1 MVDWLVESVAS
12 TDDFLVGN
20 GLVVSDEIEL
30 WYSKSVV
37 SIVIILSFVI
47 ELVASSTK
55 INKTDKI

>member
-20 GLVVSDEIEL
+20 GLVVSDEIVL

>member
-20 GLVVSDEIEL
+20 GLVVCDEIVL
-30 WYSKSVV
+30 WYIKSVV